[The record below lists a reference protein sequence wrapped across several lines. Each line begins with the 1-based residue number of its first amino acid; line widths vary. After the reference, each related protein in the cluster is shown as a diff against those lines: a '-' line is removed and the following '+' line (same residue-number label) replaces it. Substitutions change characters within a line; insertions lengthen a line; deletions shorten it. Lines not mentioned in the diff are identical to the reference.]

1 MQDLYHRLL
10 RDMNAVGVPTDFTLE
25 LKGFSKTY
33 FGRYDPNLNKVTVYV
48 CENKSCTKRYEYQE
62 ILLTCIHEAIH
73 AMQWHDKS
81 FVRRRGVMHNEEF
94 YRLYNMYS
102 DRAKS
107 ILLLREVRHDTVF
120 QAHRSKAPEVHSRPY
135 M

>member
-10 RDMNAVGVPTDFTLE
+10 RDMESIHIPTDFTLE

-48 CENKSCTKRYEYQE
+48 CENKSCTKRYKYED
-62 ILLTCIHEAIH
+62 ILMTCIHEAIH
-73 AMQWHDKS
+73 AMQWHDES
-81 FVRRRGVMHNEEF
+81 FVRRRGVMHNADF
-94 YRLYNMYS
+94 YRLYSMYS

-107 ILLLREVRHDTVF
+107 LLLLREVKHDRAYQT
-120 QAHRSKAPEVHSRPY
+120 HRGKAPEVHCRPH

>member
-10 RDMNAVGVPTDFTLE
+10 KDMKAIGIPTDFTLE

-33 FGRYDPNLNKVTVYV
+33 FGRYDPNSNKVTVYV
-48 CENKSCTKRYEYQE
+48 CENKSCTKRYKYEE
-62 ILLTCIHEAIH
+62 ILLTCIHEAVH
-73 AMQWHDKS
+73 AMQWNDKS
-81 FVRRRGVMHNEEF
+81 FVRIRGVMHNADF
-94 YRLYNMYS
+94 YRLYNLYS

-107 ILLLREVRHDTVF
+107 ILLLREVRNDRVF
-120 QAHRSKAPEVHSRPY
+120 QASRGKTPEVHCRPF

>member
-1 MQDLYHRLL
+1 VQDLYHRLL
-10 RDMNAVGVPTDFTLE
+10 KDMESIHIPTDFTLE

-33 FGRYDPNLNKVTVYV
+33 FGRYDPNSNKVTVYI
-48 CENKSCTKRYEYQE
+48 CENKSCTKIYDYQD
-62 ILLTCIHEAIH
+62 ILLTCIHEAVH
-73 AMQWHDKS
+73 AMQWHDES
-81 FVRRRGVMHNEEF
+81 FVRRRGVMHDADF

-107 ILLLREVRHDTVF
+107 LLLLREVRHDRVF
-120 QAHRSKAPEVHSRPY
+120 QTSRGKAPEIYSRLS